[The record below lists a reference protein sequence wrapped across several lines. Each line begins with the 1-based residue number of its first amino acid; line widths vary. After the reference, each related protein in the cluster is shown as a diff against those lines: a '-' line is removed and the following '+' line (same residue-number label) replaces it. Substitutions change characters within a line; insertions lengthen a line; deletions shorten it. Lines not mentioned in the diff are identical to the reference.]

1 MREIFSKAWNGAKS
15 IINLMTLGDLVI
27 VGSMVLF
34 SLALMYWA
42 PHFIVNKTTLIEI
55 ISGERPTG
63 QFSLN
68 TDRMLEVD
76 GVLGKTQVQIKDG
89 RAQIVNSPCSNKYCV
104 NMGQIGDSG
113 GVLVCVPNEIIVK
126 GLSGVDNGLDAVSR

>member
-1 MREIFSKAWNGAKS
+1 
-15 IINLMTLGDLVI
+15 MTLGDLVI

-42 PHFIVNKTTLIEI
+42 PHFIGNKTTLIEVV
-55 ISGERPTG
+55 SRERPLG
-63 QFSLN
+63 RFSLN

-76 GVLGKTQVQIKDG
+76 GVLGTTQVQIKDG

-126 GLSGVDNGLDAVSR
+126 GLSRVDNGLDAISR